1 MLVYQVFFCLPKSS
15 WGAQA
20 KNGIVSSQVP
30 QLTWKSVGCTIPKK
44 HGNFTS
50 GPSRAFI
57 WSRTGK
63 KRWKLARWVS
73 QQEILLWLHSDSFTE
88 SRDTAILPPPPICH
102 FRRPNATSNLT
113 ALDQV
118 DFSHLGLFV
127 FLGHQFCISCS
138 SWQLDF
144 NIFLNSVSESI
155 FNDQR
160 VKIFLTNNEW
170 KYF

>member
-1 MLVYQVFFCLPKSS
+1 MIVKTVCCVLCLFVPFNLVR
-15 WGAQA
+15 
-20 KNGIVSSQVP
+20 VP
-30 QLTWKSVGCTIPKK
+30 NPLLWKMVGCTIPKK

-144 NIFLNSVSESI
+144 NIFLNSDSR
-155 FNDQR
+155 NDYDSLNILASMPCLMR
-160 VKIFLTNNEW
+160 GNLLRTII
-170 KYF
+170 